1 MNAEA
6 KKKNMCIICR
16 STDLMQQGVR
26 RRRGKS
32 LRVKDVRG
40 CEGSHN
46 SLTYSCD
53 SVYIFSHKTVKLTKK
68 ELSLLMMGN
77 IENVIPFMGNAS

>member
-6 KKKNMCIICR
+6 KKKNMW
-16 STDLMQQGVR
+16 
-26 RRRGKS
+26 GKS

-53 SVYIFSHKTVKLTKK
+53 SVYIFSHKTVKFTKK